1 MYNRASF
8 LLEDKKINRRCTY
21 MSDKSNNSD
30 VEKEVENEE
39 IVETLETEEQTETE
53 EESVDELTQ
62 LKELVTE
69 WEDKYLRTHADF
81 ENSKRLLAKDKA
93 AAVSYANES
102 FANDML
108 SVVDSFESALATIEA
123 TEVEESSDVLAK
135 IKEGL
140 DLTYGQLTKMLEK
153 NGIKAVECEGE
164 FNPDF
169 HQAIMQVDSEEKEA
183 GEIVQVLQK
192 GYTIKDRLLRPAMV
206 STAK

>member
-1 MYNRASF
+1 
-8 LLEDKKINRRCTY
+8 
-21 MSDKSNNSD
+21 MSDKSENSK
-30 VEKEVENEE
+30 VEEE
-39 IVETLETEEQTETE
+39 KSVETPSSEETTESE
-53 EESVDELTQ
+53 EENSVDELTQ
-62 LKELVTE
+62 LKELVAE

-108 SVVDSFESALATIEA
+108 SVVDSFESALATIES
-123 TEVEESSDVLAK
+123 TEVEEGSEVIEK

-140 DLTYGQLTKMLEK
+140 DLTYGQLTKVLEK
-153 NGIKAVECEGE
+153 NGIKAVDCEGE

-169 HQAIMQVDSEEKEA
+169 HQAIMQVESEEKES

>member
-1 MYNRASF
+1 M
-8 LLEDKKINRRCTY
+8 KKENE
-21 MSDKSNNSD
+21 NSA
-30 VEKEVENEE
+30 VETELEKEVE
-39 IVETLETEEQTETE
+39 TPETEEVTETE
-53 EESVDELTQ
+53 ETVDELSQ
-62 LKELVTE
+62 LKELVAE
-69 WEDKYLRTHADF
+69 WEDKYLRTHAAF

-123 TEVEESSDVLAK
+123 TEGEESSEVLEK

-140 DLTYGQLTKMLEK
+140 ELTYGQLTKVLEK
-153 NGIKAVECEGE
+153 NGIKAVEVEGE
-164 FNPDF
+164 FNPDV
-169 HQAIMQVDSEEKEA
+169 HQAIMQVESEEKKT

>member
-1 MYNRASF
+1 M
-8 LLEDKKINRRCTY
+8 KKENE
-21 MSDKSNNSD
+21 NSK
-30 VEKEVENEE
+30 VETELEVE
-39 IVETLETEEQTETE
+39 TPETEEVMQGE
-53 EESVDELTQ
+53 ENSTDELTQ
-62 LKELVTE
+62 LKELVKE

-123 TEVEESSDVLAK
+123 TQTDESSEVLDK

-140 DLTYGQLTKMLEK
+140 ELTYAQLTKVLEK
-153 NGIKAVECEGE
+153 NGIKAVEVEGE
-164 FNPDF
+164 FNPDV
-169 HQAIMQVDSEEKEA
+169 HQAIMQVESEDKEA

-192 GYTIKDRLLRPAMV
+192 GYTIKDRLLRPSMV

>member
-1 MYNRASF
+1 
-8 LLEDKKINRRCTY
+8 
-21 MSDKSNNSD
+21 MSKENENST
-30 VEKEVENEE
+30 VETELENEE
-39 IVETLETEEQTETE
+39 TSQTEVSTE
-53 EESVDELTQ
+53 TQEESVDELTQ
-62 LKELVTE
+62 LKELVAE

-108 SVVDSFESALATIEA
+108 SVIDSFESALATIESTDLEEGA
-123 TEVEESSDVLAK
+123 EVLGK

-140 DLTYGQLTKMLEK
+140 DLTYGQLTKVLEK

-164 FNPDF
+164 FNPDV
-169 HQAIMQVDSEEKEA
+169 HQAIMQVDSEEQEA
-183 GEIVQVLQK
+183 GQIVQVLQK
-192 GYTIKDRLLRPAMV
+192 GYTIKERLLRPAMV

>member
-1 MYNRASF
+1 
-8 LLEDKKINRRCTY
+8 
-21 MSDKSNNSD
+21 MSDKSENSTPEE
-30 VEKEVENEE
+30 EKS
-39 IVETLETEEQTETE
+39 VETPSTEETTESE
-53 EESVDELTQ
+53 EENSVDELTQ
-62 LKELVTE
+62 LKELVAQ

-123 TEVEESSDVLAK
+123 TEVEEDSEVIKK

-140 DLTYGQLTKMLEK
+140 DLTYAQLTKVLEK
-153 NGIKAVECEGE
+153 NGIKAVDTDAE

-169 HQAIMQVDSEEKEA
+169 HQAIMQVESDEKES

-192 GYTIKDRLLRPAMV
+192 GYTIKERLLRPAMV

>member
-1 MYNRASF
+1 
-8 LLEDKKINRRCTY
+8 
-21 MSDKSNNSD
+21 MSKENENSS
-30 VEKEVENEE
+30 VEVE
-39 IVETLETEEQTETE
+39 LETPESEKVEEVKTPE
-53 EESVDELTQ
+53 VDELTQ
-62 LKELVTE
+62 MKELVAE

-108 SVVDSFESALATIEA
+108 SVVDSFDSALATIEA
-123 TEVEESSDVLAK
+123 TDREEGSAVLDK

-140 DLTYGQLTKMLEK
+140 ELTHAQLIKVLEK
-153 NGIKAVECEGE
+153 NSIKVVKCEGE
-164 FNPDF
+164 FNPDL
-169 HQAIMQVDSEEKEA
+169 HQAIMQVESDDKES

>member
-1 MYNRASF
+1 MSK
-8 LLEDKKINRRCTY
+8 DKE
-21 MSDKSNNSD
+21 NNS
-30 VEKEVENEE
+30 VEAEVETPNVEE
-39 IVETLETEEQTETE
+39 VVETLENE
-53 EESVDELTQ
+53 VDELTQ
-62 LKELVTE
+62 MKELVAQ

-102 FANDML
+102 FANDIL
-108 SVVDSFESALATIEA
+108 SVVDSFDSALATIEA
-123 TEVEESSDVLAK
+123 TSSEEGSSEVLNK

-140 DLTYGQLTKMLEK
+140 DLTYTQLIKVLEK
-153 NGIKAVECEGE
+153 NHIKVVETLGE
-164 FNPDF
+164 LNPDV
-169 HQAIMQVDSEEKEA
+169 HQAIMQVDSEDHEA

>member
-1 MYNRASF
+1 M
-8 LLEDKKINRRCTY
+8 KKENE
-21 MSDKSNNSD
+21 NSA
-30 VEKEVENEE
+30 VETELEKEVE
-39 IVETLETEEQTETE
+39 TPETEEVTETE
-53 EESVDELTQ
+53 EETVDELSQ

-69 WEDKYLRTHADF
+69 WEDKYLRTHAAF

-108 SVVDSFESALATIEA
+108 SVVDSFESALATIDA
-123 TEVEESSDVLAK
+123 TEGEESSEVLDK

-140 DLTYGQLTKMLEK
+140 DLTYTQLTKVLEK
-153 NGIKAVECEGE
+153 NGIKAVEVEGE
-164 FNPDF
+164 FNPDV
-169 HQAIMQVDSEEKEA
+169 HQAIMQVESEEKA
-183 GEIVQVLQK
+183 SGEIVQVLQK

>member
-1 MYNRASF
+1 MSS
-8 LLEDKKINRRCTY
+8 EKIT
-21 MSDKSNNSD
+21 SD
-30 VEKEVENEE
+30 VDQEIPETESESTTENEE
-39 IVETLETEEQTETE
+39 SGT
-53 EESVDELTQ
+53 DELIE
-62 LKELVTE
+62 LKALVAE

-123 TEVEESSDVLAK
+123 TESDEGSEVLEK

-140 DLTYGQLTKMLEK
+140 NLTYTQLTKVLEK
-153 NGIKAVECEGE
+153 NGIKAVETESE
-164 FNPDF
+164 FNPDV
-169 HQAIMQVDSEEKEA
+169 HQAIMQVDSEEVEV
-183 GEIVQVLQK
+183 GNIVQVLQK

>member
-1 MYNRASF
+1 MSKENENSTVETE
-8 LLEDKKINRRCTY
+8 LEN
-21 MSDKSNNSD
+21 
-30 VEKEVENEE
+30 EVE
-39 IVETLETEEQTETE
+39 TPETEEVTETE

-102 FANDML
+102 FANDVL
-108 SVVDSFESALATIEA
+108 SVVDSFDSALAMIDA
-123 TEVEESSDVLAK
+123 TEAEEGSEVLEK
-135 IKEGL
+135 IKEGVN
-140 DLTYGQLTKMLEK
+140 LTYTQLTKVLEK

-164 FNPDF
+164 FNPDV

-192 GYTIKDRLLRPAMV
+192 GYTIKERLLRPAMV

>member
-1 MYNRASF
+1 MSKENENSTVETE
-8 LLEDKKINRRCTY
+8 LEN
-21 MSDKSNNSD
+21 
-30 VEKEVENEE
+30 EVE
-39 IVETLETEEQTETE
+39 TPETEEVTETE

-93 AAVSYANES
+93 AAVAYANES
-102 FANDML
+102 FANDVL
-108 SVVDSFESALATIEA
+108 SVVDSFDSALAMIDA
-123 TEVEESSDVLAK
+123 TEAEEGSEVLEK
-135 IKEGL
+135 IKEGVN
-140 DLTYGQLTKMLEK
+140 LTYTQLTKVLEK

-164 FNPDF
+164 FNPDV
-169 HQAIMQVDSEEKEA
+169 HQAIMQIESEDKEA

-192 GYTIKDRLLRPAMV
+192 GYTIKERLLRPAMV